1 MATSKLDTEIDWGAT
16 TWEGSRRAQ
25 LRGWCALTLRERL
38 EALEGMADISRH
50 FADMRAQGKFT
61 DLSQP
66 PEDSKRR
73 MRSRHH
79 STGVQ

>member
-1 MATSKLDTEIDWGAT
+1 MATSKLDTEIDWSAT

-38 EALEGMADISRH
+38 QALEGDGRHLPTLCGHARPGQIHRPKQISGR
-50 FADMRAQGKFT
+50 Q
-61 DLSQP
+61 Q
-66 PEDSKRR
+66 RR
-73 MRSRHH
+73 MRSTYH